1 MEGLGAGREELP
13 GLVHPQPE
21 MAVAA
26 ASQAATHPGLTMR
39 QPRTGIEQPTASA
52 RLVGVD
58 AAKQGFAVG
67 SWDGRSLGWGWGM
80 WQDAWVSGLP

>member
-1 MEGLGAGREELP
+1 
-13 GLVHPQPE
+13 

-26 ASQAATHPGLTMR
+26 ASQAATHPGLTTR

-58 AAKQGFAVG
+58 AAKQSFAVG
-67 SWDGRSLGWGWGM
+67 SLGWAEPGM
-80 WQDAWVSGLP
+80 GVGHVARGLGFWAPLVLSHGPEDLGQDPG